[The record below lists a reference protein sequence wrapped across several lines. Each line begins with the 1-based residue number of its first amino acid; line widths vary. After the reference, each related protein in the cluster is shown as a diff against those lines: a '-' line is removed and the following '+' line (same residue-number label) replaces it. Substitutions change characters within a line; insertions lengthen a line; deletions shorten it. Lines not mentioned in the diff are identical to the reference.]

1 MKSKKIMA
9 VALAALMLMGSSFA
23 VAGCNSKSNKKVV
36 TISKDDPWYT
46 VKEIDLD
53 EACGISEYGNAYL
66 NSMQYAGDYIV
77 ANYETY
83 KYDNVT
89 KLSTNENLIAIFD
102 GEGKLVNKITTG
114 NLIEVDQNSYCQA
127 LGCIVE
133 NGDIYTYMTVTNWME
148 GSSKVYKVKID
159 AEAGKGEA
167 QEVDLGLGNGDQVTC
182 MEVCDNYGFIFKMA
196 GGSAYVYVIKDG
208 ETVFEKDL
216 SNIIQTDYI
225 YVSESHMDGDK
236 IKMYSFTQNGQIE
249 CEYDTAANEFK
260 SNGESSYYSNSGSVK
275 GYDGKYYTVKADGV
289 YSDDDV
295 QFCAFGDTDG
305 NLNRLANSTI
315 ADVKEDRVVLFG
327 NDYDPYTY
335 MPKPSIIILEK
346 QDENPNAGKT
356 LLTASSPYMM
366 VTEMTAEGIRKF
378 NNEND
383 KYYIRT
389 TSDDL
394 FNDPNYDY
402 NDEDYL
408 QKYQDEFK
416 MKVMSDDGPDIIFDV
431 NNISGLET
439 EDYLLDLSKDIT
451 FDPDLY
457 YTNITDSMA
466 KDGKLFAIPLSFSV
480 EGLLVEKECVKD
492 GAKGFTLDEYQKL
505 VSDACNGEDPLTE
518 MYSKE
523 TLFFD
528 FLSSSYNKW
537 IQDGK
542 VNFNQDEFKAMAEY
556 IKDNMPDRPTL
567 MDEDGV
573 IYYDDSYMQEQLNKK
588 AKEIYLYSVTDFF
601 RELGYTN
608 DPVFLGL
615 PSTDGKGPTA
625 SLQQSVGISAS
636 TANKD
641 ACVDFVKAL
650 LSPEVQKLCDTN
662 PINREAAA
670 SIVDGALASLN
681 EEYKKNVEEY
691 GYSDEEAIM
700 MGYSKP
706 KDNARELYLN
716 SLENVSSVYMF
727 DSSIEAIVS
736 EEAQAYFSGQ
746 KSVDEFISNLENRV
760 QTVLNEKG

>member
-23 VAGCNSKSNKKVV
+23 IAGCNSKSNKKVV
-36 TISKDDPWYT
+36 TISKDDPWYK

-53 EACGISEYGNAYL
+53 EIVGVSEYTSAYF
-66 NSMQYAGDYIV
+66 NGIEYAGDYII

-83 KYDNVT
+83 KYDPKNM
-89 KLSTNENLIAIFD
+89 LSTNETLIAIFD
-102 GEGKLVNKITTG
+102 KEGNFVNKFGTAG
-114 NLIEVDQNSYCQA
+114 LIDVDQNSYCQA

-133 NGDIYTYMTVTNWME
+133 NGQIYCYSAVTNWME

-159 AEAGKGEA
+159 AETGTGEA
-167 QEVDLGLGNGDQVTC
+167 EEVDLGLENGEQISSMT
-182 MEVCDNYGFIFKMA
+182 VCDGYGFIFKNA
-196 GGSAYVYVIKDG
+196 QGSGYLYVIKDG
-208 ETVFEKDL
+208 EIVHEQDL
-216 SNIIQTDYI
+216 KNIIQSDYI
-225 YVSESHMDGDK
+225 YVSNAISDGEK
-236 IKMYSFTQNGQIE
+236 IKLYSFDNNGQCE
-249 CEYDTAANEFK
+249 CEYDTKTNEFK
-260 SNGESSYYSNSGSVK
+260 NNGESSYYSNSGSIE
-275 GYDGKYYTVKADGV
+275 GFDGKYYTVKADGV
-289 YSDDDV
+289 YADDDTL
-295 QFCAFGDTDG
+295 FCAFGDTDG
-305 NLNRLANSTI
+305 NLNRLSNAKIGS
-315 ADVKEDRVVLFG
+315 VLEDKVILFG

-335 MPKPSIIILEK
+335 MPKPSIIILDK

-356 LLTASSPYMM
+356 LLTASAPFMM

-394 FNDPNYDY
+394 FNDPDYDY
-402 NDEDYL
+402 QDEDFI

-416 MKVMSDDGPDIIFDV
+416 MKVLADDGPDIIFDV
-431 NNISGLET
+431 NNINGLEN
-439 EDYLLDLSKDIT
+439 EDCLLDLSKDIT

-480 EGLLVEKECVKD
+480 EGLLVEKECIKD
-492 GAKGFTLDEYQKL
+492 GAKGFTLDEYKKL
-505 VSDACNGEDPLTE
+505 VSEACNGEDPITE

-523 TLFFD
+523 SLFFY
-528 FLSSSYNKW
+528 FLSSSYNTW

-556 IKDNMPDRPTL
+556 IKDNMPDNPTL

-573 IYYDDSYMQEQLNKK
+573 IYYDETYMQSQMNKK
-588 AKEIYLYSVTDFF
+588 ARQIYLYSVSDFF
-601 RELGYTN
+601 REVAYME
-608 DPVFLGL
+608 DPEFLGF
-615 PSTDGKGPTA
+615 PSTDGRGPAA
-625 SLQQSVGISAS
+625 STQQTVGISAS
-636 TANKD
+636 TASKD
-641 ACVDFVKAL
+641 ACVEFVKAL

-662 PINREAAA
+662 PISKEAAE
-670 SIVDGALASLN
+670 SIVDEALTSLN
-681 EEYKKNVEEY
+681 EEYRKNVEEY

-706 KDNARELYLN
+706 KDNAKEIYLN
-716 SLENVSSVYMF
+716 SLDKVDSVYMF
-727 DSSIEAIVS
+727 DTSIETIVS

-746 KSVDEFISNLENRV
+746 KSVDEFIANLENRV
-760 QTVLNEKG
+760 QTVLNEQG